1 MIRFGRFLALVVSI
15 ALLLAG
21 GDALAFGNMS
31 GQGGGSAGAKAPA
44 SSEPIKV
51 EKAKGKDAYS
61 VGELY
66 EKSGTLDKKTVSV
79 RGKVVKVSRGIMGKN
94 WVHLQD
100 GSGDAGK
107 GTNNVVVTSQEDPKV
122 GDVVT
127 ARGTLYKDKDFGAGY
142 QYAVILEE
150 GKFKP

>member
-1 MIRFGRFLALVVSI
+1 MNRFGVLGALFVLFGGIV
-15 ALLLAG
+15 AG

-31 GQGGGSAGAKAPA
+31 SGGSEGAKAPA
-44 SSEPIKV
+44 STEPIHV
-51 EKAKGKDAYS
+51 EKAKGEDGRTVAD
-61 VGELY
+61 LY
-66 EKSGTLDKKTVSV
+66 DQSKTLDRKTVAV

-94 WVHLQD
+94 WVHLRD

-107 GTNNVVVTSQEDPKV
+107 GTNNLVVTTQDVPKV

-142 QYAVILEE
+142 KYAVIVEE
-150 GKFKP
+150 ASVTP